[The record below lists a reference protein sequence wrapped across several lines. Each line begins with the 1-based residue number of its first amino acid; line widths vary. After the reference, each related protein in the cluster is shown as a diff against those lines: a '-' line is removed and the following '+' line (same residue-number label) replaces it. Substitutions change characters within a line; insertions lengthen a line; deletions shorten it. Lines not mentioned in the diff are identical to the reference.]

1 MTDENDDGSI
11 NYCNGSSCYNGS
23 QNNKMKSTSLEKTIN
38 ILVYLKKYDGDWK
51 NTREIATYSSKV
63 VQNRQ
68 RLEVDLE
75 QLAVRNLILKKNAVN
90 PQAKFEY
97 KILPKGK
104 EKLIIFLQLMDDPD
118 LRHIAGIK
126 ENKKFNEI

>member
-1 MTDENDDGSI
+1 
-11 NYCNGSSCYNGS
+11 
-23 QNNKMKSTSLEKTIN
+23 MKSTSLEKTIN

-75 QLAVRNLILKKNAVN
+75 RLAVRNLILKKNAVN

-126 ENKKFNEI
+126 ENIKFDEI

>member
-1 MTDENDDGSI
+1 
-11 NYCNGSSCYNGS
+11 
-23 QNNKMKSTSLEKTIN
+23 MKSTSLEKTIN

-126 ENKKFNEI
+126 ENIKFDKI

>member
-1 MTDENDDGSI
+1 MI
-11 NYCNGSSCYNGS
+11 
-23 QNNKMKSTSLEKTIN
+23 STSLEKTIN

-126 ENKKFNEI
+126 ENIKFDKI

>member
-1 MTDENDDGSI
+1 
-11 NYCNGSSCYNGS
+11 
-23 QNNKMKSTSLEKTIN
+23 MKSTSLEKTIN

-75 QLAVRNLILKKNAVN
+75 RLAVRNLILKKNAVN

-126 ENKKFNEI
+126 ENIKFDKI

>member
-1 MTDENDDGSI
+1 
-11 NYCNGSSCYNGS
+11 
-23 QNNKMKSTSLEKTIN
+23 MKSTSLEKTIN

-104 EKLIIFLQLMDDPD
+104 EKLIIFLQLMNDSDF
-118 LRHIAGIK
+118 RHIAGIN
-126 ENKKFNEI
+126 ENTQFDEI

>member
-1 MTDENDDGSI
+1 
-11 NYCNGSSCYNGS
+11 
-23 QNNKMKSTSLEKTIN
+23 MKSTSLEKTIN

-104 EKLIIFLQLMDDPD
+104 EKLIFFLRLMNDPD
-118 LRHIAGIK
+118 LRHMAGIN
-126 ENKKFNEI
+126 ENTQFDEV

>member
-1 MTDENDDGSI
+1 
-11 NYCNGSSCYNGS
+11 
-23 QNNKMKSTSLEKTIN
+23 MKSTSLEKTIN
-38 ILVYLKKYDGDWK
+38 ILAYLKKYDGDWK

-75 QLAVRNLILKKNAVN
+75 RLAVRNLILKKNAVN

-126 ENKKFNEI
+126 ENIKFDEI